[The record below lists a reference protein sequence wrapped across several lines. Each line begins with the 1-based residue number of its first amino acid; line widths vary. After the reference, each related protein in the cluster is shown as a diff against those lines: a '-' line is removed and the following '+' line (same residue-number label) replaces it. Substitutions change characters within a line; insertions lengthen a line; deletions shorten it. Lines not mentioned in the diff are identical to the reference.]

1 MIEEFDPE
9 KFKELLVENNKKQVK
24 KPVRQ
29 VKQVYLRQ
37 KLSPVAERP
46 SRDRL
51 KEYNKVLAKRHR
63 RQKVH
68 DTMFDLLA
76 IFSFLMIIYLVAR

>member
-1 MIEEFDPE
+1 MDPSVPHEFDPE

-24 KPVRQ
+24 KPVR
-29 VKQVYLRQ
+29 
-37 KLSPVAERP
+37 KLPPVAERP

>member
-1 MIEEFDPE
+1 MDDVSFDPE

-29 VKQVYLRQ
+29 QVYLRQ
-37 KLSPVAERP
+37 KLPPVAQRP